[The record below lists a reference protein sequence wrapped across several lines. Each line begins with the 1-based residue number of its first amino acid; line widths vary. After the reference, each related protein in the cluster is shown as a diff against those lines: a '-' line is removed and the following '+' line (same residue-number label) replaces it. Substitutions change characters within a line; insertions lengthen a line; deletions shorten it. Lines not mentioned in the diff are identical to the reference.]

1 MLKYFRRRRIRNRL
15 SLLAMFVLLWSQM
28 VLAGHAGCFAMPMP
42 PMVSAAAAAH
52 HHCGE
57 QVDQA
62 DLGVCEA
69 HCNQGDSSPATP
81 LAHLSVPALP
91 PDSFAIIAVLLQID
105 RGVSERAPA
114 RATAAWHRPTLH
126 PANVLLI

>member
-1 MLKYFRRRRIRNRL
+1 MLNCFRRRRLRNRL
-15 SLLAMFVLLWSQM
+15 SLLAIVALLWSQM
-28 VLAGHAGCFAMPMP
+28 VLAGHAGCFAMSMP
-42 PMVSAAAAAH
+42 PMVAAAAAAH

-69 HCNQGDSSPATP
+69 HCNQGDSGPATP
-81 LAHLSVPALP
+81 PAHLSVPALP

-105 RGVSERAPA
+105 SDVVERAPA

-126 PANVLLI
+126 PASVLLI

>member
-15 SLLAMFVLLWSQM
+15 SLLAMVALLWSQIL
-28 VLAGHAGCFAMPMP
+28 LAGHAGCFSMSMP
-42 PMVSAAAAAH
+42 PMVAAAAAH

-57 QVDQA
+57 HVDEA
-62 DLGVCEA
+62 VPGVCEA

-81 LAHLSVPALP
+81 VAQLSVPPLP
-91 PDSFAIIAVLLQID
+91 PDAFAIIAVLRQID

-126 PANVLLI
+126 PASVLLI